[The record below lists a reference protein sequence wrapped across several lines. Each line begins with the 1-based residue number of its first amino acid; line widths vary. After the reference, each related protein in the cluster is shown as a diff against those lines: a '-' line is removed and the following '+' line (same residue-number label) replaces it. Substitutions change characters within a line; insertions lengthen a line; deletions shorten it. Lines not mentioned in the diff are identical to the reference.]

1 MNNRITNGKEILSDL
16 IRYNL
21 DVVFC
26 GTAAGPNSAKS
37 EHYYAHKGN
46 KFYSVLAETGLTTSQ
61 IKPENFSE
69 LVNYGIG
76 LTDLSKHAYG
86 TDNQIN
92 DDDYD
97 TRRVYDLTIKYSP
110 KILAFNG
117 KNAAQAFLGRWVDYG
132 EQREMVGTTKIFVL
146 PSTTSGKGKTYWDQ
160 SYWSQLSQIVNNK
173 IKGDNN
179 E

>member
-1 MNNRITNGKEILSDL
+1 MNKKKVNDKKILSDL
-16 IRYNL
+16 IRHNL
-21 DVVFC
+21 DVVIC
-26 GTAAGPNSAKS
+26 GTAAGPDSAKS
-37 EHYYAHKGN
+37 EHYYANKGN

-92 DDDYD
+92 EDDYD

-110 KILAFNG
+110 NILAFNG
-117 KNAAQAFLGRWVDYG
+117 KKAAQVFLGRWVDYG
-132 EQREMVGTTKIFVL
+132 EQKEIVGTTRIFVL

-160 SYWSQLSQIVNNK
+160 SYWSQLSKIVNNK
-173 IKGDNN
+173 MIGDNN